1 MLRRRSVDPVSVD
14 ALSVDAIAEIIQAGA
29 NVRISSKSA
38 VPAEALVKLAAKA
51 RECNTILEIQGN
63 LPVDSL
69 VDIARAGGIHV
80 SIDLR
85 QRSIA

>member
-1 MLRRRSVDPVSVD
+1 M
-14 ALSVDAIAEIIQAGA
+14 LSVDAIAQIIQAGA
-29 NVRISSKSA
+29 NVRISPKST
-38 VPAEALVKLAAKA
+38 VPAEALIKLAAMA
-51 RECNTILEIQGN
+51 RECNTILEIQGD

-69 VDIARAGGIHV
+69 VAIARAGGVHV